1 MLNKSRGNVVTTT
14 LTGKTA
20 SASSTTASSN
30 VVILDGGL
38 GRELERVGAPFRQ
51 PEWSALS
58 LMEAP
63 DLVAQVHHNFV
74 DAGAKIITTNTY
86 ALVPFHIGQK
96 QFDEQAFSLAERA
109 ASIASTVAKKN
120 DISVAGCIPPAFGS
134 YKPELFCAEQLSSI
148 LLPLIEAQTPYI
160 DFWLV
165 ETVSS
170 VEEASAVTSLIK
182 EHSSKPIWLSYSLS
196 NRHNFSNP
204 VTLRSGE
211 SLNAILPTLDNLD
224 AVLFNCSQPEEMEA
238 AITFT
243 HLHNTDMNI
252 GVYANSFSEHV
263 RKHDANE
270 MLSTLRED
278 VTPEKYLAYA
288 QTWVNAGATIVGG
301 CCGIGPD
308 HIKALA
314 KGLANHSK
322 IAD

>member
-1 MLNKSRGNVVTTT
+1 MLNKSRGNVVTTS
-14 LTGKTA
+14 LTGKATK
-20 SASSTTASSN
+20 ASSVGTSSN
-30 VVILDGGL
+30 VIILDGGL
-38 GRELERVGAPFRQ
+38 GRELEKVGAPFRQ

-58 LMEAP
+58 LIEAP
-63 DLVAQVHHNFV
+63 DLVAQVHQNFV

-109 ASIASTVAKKN
+109 ATIASNMAKKR
-120 DISVAGCIPPAFGS
+120 DVSVAGCIPPAFGS
-134 YKPELFCAEQLSSI
+134 YKPELFCAEKLAAI
-148 LLPLIEAQTPYI
+148 LRPLIEAQTPYI

-170 VEEASAVTSLIK
+170 VEEAIAVTSLIK
-182 EHSSKPIWLSYSLS
+182 KHSSKPIWLSYSLS
-196 NRHNFSNP
+196 NRHDFSNP
-204 VTLRSGE
+204 VTLRSSE
-211 SLNAILPTLDNLD
+211 PLNAILPTLENLD

-243 HLHNTDMNI
+243 HSHNADIPI

-288 QTWVNAGATIVGG
+288 QTWVNAGASIVGG
-301 CCGIGPD
+301 CCGIGPA
-308 HIKALA
+308 HIKVLA
-314 KGLANHSK
+314 QGFVNTLE
-322 IAD
+322 

>member
-1 MLNKSRGNVVTTT
+1 MVTTT

-30 VVILDGGL
+30 VLILDGGL

-63 DLVAQVHHNFV
+63 DLVAQVHQNFV

-96 QFDEQAFSLAERA
+96 QFDEQAFSLAARA

-170 VEEASAVTSLIK
+170 VEEASSVSALIK

>member
-1 MLNKSRGNVVTTT
+1 VVTT
-14 LTGKTA
+14 LRTA
-20 SASSTTASSN
+20 KITDTSSTNPSSN
-30 VVILDGGL
+30 VLILDGGL

-58 LMEAP
+58 LMKAP
-63 DLVAQVHHNFV
+63 DLVAQVHQNFV

-96 QFDEQAFSLAERA
+96 QFDEQAFLLAERA
-109 ASIASTVAKKN
+109 AGIASTLAKKSGV
-120 DISVAGCIPPAFGS
+120 SVAGCIPPAFGS

-148 LLPLIEAQTPYI
+148 LLPLIEAQASYI

-170 VEEASAVTSLIK
+170 VEEAIAVTSLIK
-182 EHSSKPIWLSYSLS
+182 QHSSKPIWLSYSLS
-196 NRHNFSNP
+196 NRHDFATP
-204 VTLRSGE
+204 VTLRSSE
-211 SLNAILPTLDNLD
+211 PLNAILPTLDNLD

-238 AITFT
+238 AIAFT
-243 HLHNTDMNI
+243 HSHNAHIPI

-288 QTWVNAGATIVGG
+288 QTWVNAGASIVGG
-301 CCGIGPD
+301 CCGIGPA
-308 HIKALA
+308 HIQALA
-314 KGLANHSK
+314 QGLVNALE
-322 IAD
+322 

>member
-1 MLNKSRGNVVTTT
+1 MVTTSLSGKAT
-14 LTGKTA
+14 SAPLTEAHSKGPH
-20 SASSTTASSN
+20 STRPSSN
-30 VVILDGGL
+30 VLILDGGL
-38 GRELERVGAPFRQ
+38 GRELESVGAPFRQ

-63 DLVAQVHHNFV
+63 DLVAQVHQHFV

-96 QFDEQAFSLAERA
+96 QFDEQAFLLAERA
-109 ASIASTVAKKN
+109 ASIASTVAKKS
-120 DISVAGCIPPAFGS
+120 DVSVAGCIPPAFGS
-134 YKPELFCAEQLSSI
+134 YKPELFCAEKLASI
-148 LLPLIEAQTPYI
+148 LLPLIEAQAPYI

-165 ETVSS
+165 ETISS
-170 VEEASAVTSLIK
+170 VEEAIAVTSLIK
-182 EHSSKPIWLSYSLS
+182 QHSSKPIWLSYSLS
-196 NRHNFSNP
+196 NRHDFTTP
-204 VTLRSGE
+204 VTLRSSE
-211 SLNAILPTLDNLD
+211 PLNAILPTLGNLD

-238 AITFT
+238 AIAFT
-243 HLHNTDMNI
+243 HSHNAHIPI

-288 QTWVNAGATIVGG
+288 RTWVNAGASIVGG
-301 CCGIGPD
+301 CCGIGPA

-314 KGLANHSK
+314 QGLVSAM
-322 IAD
+322 D

>member
-1 MLNKSRGNVVTTT
+1 MVTT
-14 LTGKTA
+14 LRTA
-20 SASSTTASSN
+20 KITDTSSTNPSSN
-30 VVILDGGL
+30 VLILDGGL

-58 LMEAP
+58 LMKAP
-63 DLVAQVHHNFV
+63 DLVAQVHQNFV

-96 QFDEQAFSLAERA
+96 QFDEQAFLLAERA
-109 ASIASTVAKKN
+109 AGIARTVAEKC
-120 DISVAGCIPPAFGS
+120 DVLVAGCIPPAFGS

-148 LLPLIEAQTPYI
+148 LLPLIEAQASYI

-170 VEEASAVTSLIK
+170 VEEAIAVTSLLK
-182 EHSSKPIWLSYSLS
+182 QHSSKPIWLSYSLS
-196 NRHNFSNP
+196 NRHDFATP
-204 VTLRSGE
+204 VTLRSSE
-211 SLNAILPTLDNLD
+211 PLNAILPTLDNLD

-238 AITFT
+238 AIAFT
-243 HLHNTDMNI
+243 HSHNAHIPI

-278 VTPEKYLAYA
+278 VTPEKYLTYA
-288 QTWVNAGATIVGG
+288 QTWVNAGASIVGG
-301 CCGIGPD
+301 CCGIGPA
-308 HIKALA
+308 HIQALA
-314 KGLANHSK
+314 QGLVNALE
-322 IAD
+322 

>member
-30 VVILDGGL
+30 VLILDGGL

-63 DLVAQVHHNFV
+63 DLVAQVHQNFV

-96 QFDEQAFSLAERA
+96 QFDEQAFSLAARA

-170 VEEASAVTSLIK
+170 VEEASSVSALIK

>member
-1 MLNKSRGNVVTTT
+1 MVTT
-14 LTGKTA
+14 LRTA
-20 SASSTTASSN
+20 KSTDTSSTNPSSN
-30 VVILDGGL
+30 VLILDGGL

-58 LMEAP
+58 LMKAP
-63 DLVAQVHHNFV
+63 DLVAQVHQNFV

-96 QFDEQAFSLAERA
+96 QFDEQAFLLAERA
-109 ASIASTVAKKN
+109 AGIASTLAKKSGV
-120 DISVAGCIPPAFGS
+120 SVAGCIPPAFGS

-148 LLPLIEAQTPYI
+148 LLPLIEAQASYI

-170 VEEASAVTSLIK
+170 VEEAIAVTSLLK
-182 EHSSKPIWLSYSLS
+182 QHSSKPIWLSYSLS
-196 NRHNFSNP
+196 NRHDFATP
-204 VTLRSGE
+204 VTLRSSE
-211 SLNAILPTLDNLD
+211 PLNAILPTLDNLD

-238 AITFT
+238 AIAFT
-243 HLHNTDMNI
+243 HSHNAHIPI

-278 VTPEKYLAYA
+278 VTPEKYLTYA
-288 QTWVNAGATIVGG
+288 QTWVNAGASIVGG
-301 CCGIGPD
+301 CCGIGPA
-308 HIKALA
+308 HIQALA
-314 KGLANHSK
+314 QGLVNAE
-322 IAD
+322 D